1 MRIHAG
7 VVSMPGE
14 FDLIRRFFSPPTRH
28 TALAGGDDAALLR
41 VTPGAQLAVS
51 TDMLVAGRHF
61 VKDAAAESIGHKSLA
76 VNLSDMAAMGA
87 TPRWVTLSLALPSID
102 EAWVAAFARGFLA
115 LASAHDVDLIG
126 GDTTRGPLNICVQIM
141 GEVPD
146 GQALRRDGAHVG
158 DLVWVS
164 GCLGEAALALV
175 NRLEAYALP
184 AALRARAAARLDT
197 PQPRIALGH
206 ALRGVASA
214 AIDVSDGLVADV
226 GHIAERSGV
235 CAVIDWPAVPIAAEL
250 ASQRDAPKVRECAL
264 AGGDDYE
271 LCFTT
276 VPSQRD
282 RVREIAGDLD
292 LPLSEIGRI
301 EAGSGVRVR
310 DADGRA
316 LILPRAGF
324 DHFGD

>member
-1 MRIHAG
+1 
-7 VVSMPGE
+7 MPGE

-41 VTPGAQLAVS
+41 VGEGMQLAVS

-61 VKDAAAESIGHKSLA
+61 LADADAASVGHKSLA

-87 TPRWVTLSLALPSID
+87 TPRWATLSIALPSID
-102 EAWVAAFARGFLA
+102 EAWVAAFARGFLS
-115 LASAHDVDLIG
+115 LAAQHDVDLIG
-126 GDTTRGPLNICVQIM
+126 GDTTRGPLNLCVQIM
-141 GEVPD
+141 GEVPE
-146 GQALRRDGAHVG
+146 GVALRRDSARVG

-164 GCLGEAALALV
+164 GCLGEAALALA

-184 AALRARAAARLDT
+184 PSLRARAGARLDT
-197 PQPRIALGH
+197 PQPRVALGH

-235 CAVIDWPAVPIAAEL
+235 RAVIDWPAVPIAPEL
-250 ASQRDAPKVRECAL
+250 GSQRDVHEIRACAL

-276 VPSQRD
+276 APAQRD
-282 RVREIAGDLD
+282 RVREIARTLD
-292 LPLSEIGRI
+292 LPVSEVGRI
-301 EAGSGVRVR
+301 EAGSGVRVV
-310 DADGRA
+310 DADGSELA
-316 LILPRAGF
+316 LPRAGF